1 MWPFGRGSGLTSG
14 RRVVID
20 PAMGDPL
27 AARLISASRQGDWR
41 TIRELLANVDHPD
54 DHLFYV
60 TVTTNVDGV
69 EQWVDEWV
77 AAVRADLRAAAD
89 RSVRHPDYPRR
100 PGWPLSH
107 NVFAMTFSF
116 AEDWPEA
123 AEQFNAIGGLMTDFP
138 WYYLPFPKWRFRKCR
153 SLARAAHAG

>member
-1 MWPFGRGSGLTSG
+1 MWPFGRGFGQTSG

-107 NVFAMTFSF
+107 NAFAMAFSL
-116 AEDWPEA
+116 AKDWTAA
-123 AEQFNAIGGLMTDFP
+123 AEQFDAIGGLMTEWP
-138 WYYLPFPKWRFRKCR
+138 WEYLNFAKRRFRKFR
-153 SLARAAHAG
+153 RQALAAGAG